1 MHYGKYAF
9 SKYQVILPS
18 FGNETYSIIP
28 YVRKYSKII
37 ARNIDFLAGSAG

>member
-9 SKYQVILPS
+9 SKYEVIFPTY
-18 FGNETYSIIP
+18 GNETYSIIP

-37 ARNIDFLAGSAG
+37 ARNIAFLAGSTG